1 MFKPTVVKKG
11 NCNSLSYNY
20 EYSFQSRQLG
30 LIFQR
35 KIGGL
40 TSSGRSFT
48 SKELEKERKA
58 KRKEVVDPVRGSQ

>member
-1 MFKPTVVKKG
+1 
-11 NCNSLSYNY
+11 LSYNY

-30 LIFQR
+30 LIFQT